1 MQELWQASWE
11 VGLGA
16 PARRR
21 ACLWLSERAEIET
34 AAWPRQTLV
43 GRALTLGQVAW
54 PTSPVEI
61 WLKVVLTLGLITS
74 ILVTMGNCLR
84 AVFPAPLGTKK
95 QNKTKPRKI
104 SAPAGEHNFNPSTT
118 RKQRQK
124 DPWVLVQP
132 GLLRPC
138 LQAPWGHIH
147 TRVEWVLQVPALTD
161 FRSGLG
167 LSREAQWR
175 LKIKLFELFI

>member
-95 QNKTKPRKI
+95 QNKTKQNRGK
-104 SAPAGEHNFNPSTT
+104 SQHQLVSTT
-118 RKQRQK
+118 LILAPPGSRGRRI
-124 DPWVLVQP
+124 PEFWSSLVYWDLVFRPP
-132 GLLRPC
+132 GATFTPGWNECSKSLL
-138 LQAPWGHIH
+138 LQ
-147 TRVEWVLQVPALTD
+147 T
-161 FRSGLG
+161 LG
-167 LSREAQWR
+167 LALGCRGKPSDV
-175 LKIKLFELFI
+175 

>member
-1 MQELWQASWE
+1 MLKSCQWQASWE

-21 ACLWLSERAEIET
+21 ACLWLPERAEIET

-54 PTSPVEI
+54 ATSPVEI
-61 WLKVVLTLGLITS
+61 LLKVVLTLGLITS

-84 AVFPAPLGTKK
+84 AVFPAPLGTKTK

-118 RKQRQK
+118 RF
-124 DPWVLVQP
+124 WSSLVYWDLVFRPP
-132 GLLRPC
+132 GATFTPGWNECSKSMLL
-138 LQAPWGHIH
+138 Q
-147 TRVEWVLQVPALTD
+147 T
-161 FRSGLG
+161 LG
-167 LSREAQWR
+167 LALGCQGKPSD
-175 LKIKLFELFI
+175 I